1 MAVTSSV
8 NFNFELAHHSTLKT
22 KDGNDGVI
30 ISVSSL
36 DQLRKNLDSAEK
48 RPLPEEVPS
57 V

>member
-1 MAVTSSV
+1 VAVTSSV